1 MSAAAPSP
9 DVVIVGAGVI
19 GCSTAYF
26 LAAHHG
32 LRCVVVERNAVASEA
47 SGGAAGELAP
57 TELSKIGG
65 RRALGDYSRFLLGG
79 IELHKQLA
87 PTLQEQSGI
96 DYRLGGVPLLR
107 PAFDEDEAD
116 RRRWQ
121 LAEQASFG
129 VEAEWLDADQVR
141 GLDAWLADDAVG
153 AVYSVEQQVEAYAF
167 ALAVAQAAERHGV
180 EIHAGEVVGIE
191 RSGSRATGVRLAN
204 GTIEAGAVVVANGP
218 WSKHAGAWM
227 DFDVPVIPL
236 RGQIVHLDPPPGL
249 GLPSHAIF
257 HETGYLLPKAGGD
270 LLAGTTREDAGFDK
284 QPTIEARDAILE
296 AVTRI
301 APAIVDAP
309 IRSHTACLRPYSLD
323 ERAAHRRRAGMGG
336 PLSRDRP
343 RIQGRDAQ
351 PDHRSEPRAAHGARN
366 VRISD
371 GRILARS
378 ARASGVTH
386 GQRRSHTRACLEDR
400 ISHPGQ
406 TAIPG

>member
-9 DVVIVGAGVI
+9 DVVIIGAGVI

-65 RRALGDYSRFLLGG
+65 RRPSGNYARFLLAG

-96 DYRLGGVPLLR
+96 DYRLTGVPLLR
-107 PAFDEDEAD
+107 PAFDEDEAE
-116 RRRWQ
+116 RRRSQ
-121 LAEQASFG
+121 LAEQISFG
-129 VEAEWLDADQVR
+129 VEAEWLDADQVH
-141 GLDAWLADDAVG
+141 GMDAWLADDAVG

-180 EIHAGEVVGIE
+180 EIRAGEVVGIE
-191 RSGSRATGVRLAN
+191 RSGSRATGVRLAT

-236 RGQIVHLDPPPGL
+236 RGQIVHLEPPPGL
-249 GLPSHAIF
+249 GLPSYAIF

-296 AVTRI
+296 AVARI

-323 ERAAHRRRAGMGG
+323 ER
-336 PLSRDRP
+336 PL
-343 RIQGRDAQ
+343 I
-351 PDHRSEPRAAHGARN
+351 GA
-366 VRISD
+366 VP
-371 GRILARS
+371 GWEGLYLATGH
-378 ARASGVTH
+378 AFKGVTL
-386 GQRRSHTRACLEDR
+386 CLITGLNLAQLMIRGTSEFPMDEFSPAR
-400 ISHPGQ
+400 LVRQG
-406 TAIPG
+406 